1 VVQQCTFITH
11 FFRDPEDVGRRAHQF
26 LRLYT
31 IFKEMLIS
39 GTLRGA
45 KNWLPKARVWRTILL
60 ANDEGFWEPSEQLA
74 FALQANN
81 QASPFTKLQG
91 LQVVTSLFST
101 LGSMFV
107 GTFITGESSGT
118 GDQVAAGATLVR
130 NVRALVQQRGNAKKG
145 GDTAKQQRLTQ
156 EERSAAAWD
165 DGDDTFTLEDGVEE
179 EVREGNADPLSF
191 SADAILETVPA
202 ALTAALGGDAALV
215 GRVWATSLV
224 AALLE
229 SNEASWRVSPRSTPL
244 AEQQTLLDIAQAWVS
259 AAVAAVPDD
268 ALLVDVA
275 RAARLQ
281 IRRWAKLHDRRVTCS
296 RGAHIA
302 THEHAKLQLRNAA
315 STVHSTLVNGHPVI
329 SLFTSELS
337 IGFARWMGMNVIV
350 SALMAML
357 VVNIWFCAHPP
368 LLVAAAS
375 SAASPPRLCTAL
387 TPSLLS
393 LSRAVYSKGAVCCE
407 AALALLGCA
416 GGDPTLAPCL
426 DFMGS
431 CADLLTQP
439 QVMDAFTRLPDGPF
453 VADGAFVCTAFPAD
467 DSARDTVL
475 SGLISFA
482 VSVPVAIVIA
492 NCFGLST
499 ATDDD
504 QLHGRTRWLKW
515 PAKYRFT
522 LGQLRWR
529 WAGATARVS
538 RKERL
543 KRFLASWWCSS
554 IYVDGLVWL
563 SDKLQPCFCRP
574 PRAPSSALAPEED
587 AAYDAAVNA
596 ALRAW
601 GQDEENEKHFGT
613 VTNNFKRAGYVILHL
628 CWGVFAWITFAYGR
642 LVYNLLGARAA
653 RDFSNSWG
661 IGVAVSQANDASSL
675 VTAALQA
682 ALIVTILEA
691 LWLMTN
697 VNWLESYIDF
707 VSVHAT
713 VVASQGGRGSK
724 LLAVLAA
731 HKRHSYAVA

>member
-1 VVQQCTFITH
+1 
-11 FFRDPEDVGRRAHQF
+11 
-26 LRLYT
+26 
-31 IFKEMLIS
+31 
-39 GTLRGA
+39 
-45 KNWLPKARVWRTILL
+45 
-60 ANDEGFWEPSEQLA
+60 
-74 FALQANN
+74 
-81 QASPFTKLQG
+81 
-91 LQVVTSLFST
+91 
-101 LGSMFV
+101 
-107 GTFITGESSGT
+107 
-118 GDQVAAGATLVR
+118 
-130 NVRALVQQRGNAKKG
+130 
-145 GDTAKQQRLTQ
+145 
-156 EERSAAAWD
+156 
-165 DGDDTFTLEDGVEE
+165 
-179 EVREGNADPLSF
+179 
-191 SADAILETVPA
+191 
-202 ALTAALGGDAALV
+202 
-215 GRVWATSLV
+215 
-224 AALLE
+224 
-229 SNEASWRVSPRSTPL
+229 
-244 AEQQTLLDIAQAWVS
+244 
-259 AAVAAVPDD
+259 
-268 ALLVDVA
+268 
-275 RAARLQ
+275 
-281 IRRWAKLHDRRVTCS
+281 
-296 RGAHIA
+296 
-302 THEHAKLQLRNAA
+302 
-315 STVHSTLVNGHPVI
+315 
-329 SLFTSELS
+329 
-337 IGFARWMGMNVIV
+337 
-350 SALMAML
+350 
-357 VVNIWFCAHPP
+357 
-368 LLVAAAS
+368 
-375 SAASPPRLCTAL
+375 
-387 TPSLLS
+387 
-393 LSRAVYSKGAVCCE
+393 
-407 AALALLGCA
+407 
-416 GGDPTLAPCL
+416 
-426 DFMGS
+426 MGS

-439 QVMDAFTRLPDGPF
+439 QVVEAFTQLPDGPF
-453 VADGAFVCTAFPAD
+453 VAGGAFVCTAFPAD
-467 DSARDTVL
+467 DSPRDTVL

-504 QLHGRTRWLKW
+504 QLHGRTRWMKW

-522 LGQLRWR
+522 LGALRWR
-529 WAGATARVS
+529 WAGATAPVS

-574 PRAPSSALAPEED
+574 PRAPSGLAPEED

-601 GQDEENEKHFGT
+601 GQDEENEKHFGA

-713 VVASQGGRGSK
+713 VVASQAGRGSK